1 MLKQK
6 IPGQKS
12 EDFQNVSLLMSLLEV
27 FGDADRLE
35 AVY

>member
-6 IPGQKS
+6 ILGQKS
-12 EDFQNVSLLMSLLEV
+12 ENFQNVSLLMSLLEV

-35 AVY
+35 VVY